1 MLLNR
6 DHNFIEPLTIKA
18 EMGSSFTD
26 KQTEAQGGQMIGPKS
41 QILLVFYTFVFQSL
55 PLSPLSF
62 LPSFPLKKKRRNH
75 SCLFAYLSSISLLS
89 LPSASFLVKSR
100 PTVNQPTSTVVST
113 AEAGGEA
120 DIPFLTKPFSI
131 MYN

>member
-26 KQTEAQGGQMIGPKS
+26 KQTETQGGQMIGPKS

-62 LPSFPLKKKRRNH
+62 LPSFPLKKKKEEITLAF
-75 SCLFAYLSSISLLS
+75 SPTY
-89 LPSASFLVKSR
+89 LPSLFYLCPQPASWLKVA
-100 PTVNQPTSTVVST
+100 PQ
-113 AEAGGEA
+113 
-120 DIPFLTKPFSI
+120 
-131 MYN
+131 